1 MDIIDLV
8 ATAPGPLAYPSRG
21 TRPPSLSK
29 PQRSAQYKIDERV
42 WGSKTHILGRTLISG
57 QSGIYVVYNAPE
69 NSKTER
75 GGLNLVDPEK

>member
-1 MDIIDLV
+1 MDIIDHV
-8 ATAPGPLAYPSRG
+8 ATAPGPLVCPSRG
-21 TRPPSLSK
+21 ARPPSLSK

-42 WGSKTHILGRTLISG
+42 CPKLILGRTLILG
-57 QSGIYVVYNAPE
+57 QSGIYVVCNAPE